1 MTLRL
6 ALGIVCNFVRR
17 QNHGH
22 QILWHMWF
30 SGVGSHTVNFAVS
43 VGCAFFRLGAPGLD
57 VPEAVLGADE
67 DGGGVGVALEGA
79 GLAGVGGEE
88 VGFLDAA
95 GFAAGGGADVVAG
108 FVFGTCG
115 LENPVVVGGEGLDFV
130 VFAAVGCGVAVGF
143 GGIVDDRSAEAA
155 RGRRA

>member
-1 MTLRL
+1 
-6 ALGIVCNFVRR
+6 
-17 QNHGH
+17 
-22 QILWHMWF
+22 MWF
-30 SGVGSHTVNFAVS
+30 RGVGGHAVNFTVG
-43 VGCAFFRLGAPGLD
+43 VGCAFFGVRATGLN
-57 VPEAVLGADE
+57 VPEAVLGADD

-79 GLAGVGGEE
+79 GLAGVGREE
-88 VGFLDAA
+88 GGFLDAV

-155 RGRRA
+155 GGRRA